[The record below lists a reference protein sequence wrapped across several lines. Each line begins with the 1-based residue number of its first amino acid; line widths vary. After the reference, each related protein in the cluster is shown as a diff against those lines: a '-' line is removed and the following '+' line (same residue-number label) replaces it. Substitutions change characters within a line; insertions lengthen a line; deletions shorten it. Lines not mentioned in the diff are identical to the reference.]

1 MSAPA
6 GAVRTVLGDRQLTSA
21 ELAWDYHEHLFQVSP
36 LLPGDELDDPARSGA
51 EAADLVAAGL
61 TAMVEATPLGL
72 GRRPVDVAAIC
83 ARTGLTAVHVT
94 GAHRQEHYGPDH
106 WLTALDAPALARR
119 FVREVEVGLALDET
133 EPEGPVARHGDEP
146 VRAGLVKAG
155 VGYWRI
161 SAFERSVLEA
171 AATTH
176 RQTGVA
182 VMVHLE
188 HGTAA
193 TEVLDL
199 LGAEGV
205 PADRVV
211 LAHADRLLDPGW
223 HLELARRGAYLGY
236 DGAARHLQA
245 PDSALLDCLER
256 VLEGGG
262 GARVLLGGDV
272 ARASRFRAYGGLPGL
287 DYLPTRFVPRLVA
300 RVGEDQVRV
309 LLRDNPLRL
318 LRLDRPAAGTAGEA
332 TAGEVR
338 ADVPGRIGVRTRSR
352 GAPPVLAPVVA
363 EQRLVAV
370 TTVSDADEVEPLAAS
385 LLASGL
391 QTVEITLRTEAG
403 LPALRALAAVP
414 GLVVGAGTVLDVAQA
429 DAAIAAGARFVVTPG
444 LSEQVVAECLQQ
456 GVPVLPGVATPT
468 EVMRALDLGLTLLK
482 FFPAEVLGGVGALRA
497 LGGPFPQVRFM
508 PTGGVGLA
516 NLQSYLDLPAVT
528 AVGGSW
534 MVAPDLLRAGRWDEV
549 TDLAATAVRAS
560 SRAVA

>member
-6 GAVRTVLGDRQLTSA
+6 GTVRTVLGDRLLSTDD
-21 ELAWDYHEHLFQVSP
+21 LAWDYHEHLFQVSP
-36 LLPGDELDDPARSGA
+36 LLPGDELDDPARSGT
-51 EAADLVAAGL
+51 EAADLVAAGM

-72 GRRPVDVAAIC
+72 GRRPGDVAAIC

-133 EPEGPVARHGDEP
+133 DADGPVVQRGDEP

-161 SAFERSVLEA
+161 SPFERAVLEA

-176 RQTGVA
+176 RETGVA

-199 LGAEGV
+199 LEAGGV

-236 DGAARHLQA
+236 DGAGRHREA
-245 PDSALLDCLER
+245 PDSAVLDCLER
-256 VLEGGG
+256 VIEGGG
-262 GARVLLGGDV
+262 GERVLLGGDV
-272 ARASRFRAYGGLPGL
+272 ARASRFRAYGGIPGL

-300 RVGEDQVRV
+300 RVGADRVSV

-318 LRLDRPAAGTAGEA
+318 LRLDRASDATTGENR
-332 TAGEVR
+332 T
-338 ADVPGRIGVRTRSR
+338 DVHERVPVRTRSR
-352 GAPPVLAPVVA
+352 DEPPALPGVVT

-370 TTVSDADEVEPLAAS
+370 TTVSHADEVEPLAAS
-385 LLASGL
+385 LLAAGL

-403 LPALRALAAVP
+403 LPALGALAAVP
-414 GLVVGAGTVLDVAQA
+414 GLVVGAGTVLDVEQA
-429 DAAIAAGARFVVTPG
+429 DAAIAAGAQFVVTPG
-444 LSEQVVAECLQQ
+444 LSQEVVAACRQQ

-468 EVMRALDLGLTLLK
+468 EVLRALDLGLTLLK

-508 PTGGVGLA
+508 PTGGVSLA

-549 TDLAATAVRAS
+549 TDLAAAAVRAS
-560 SRAVA
+560 SRP